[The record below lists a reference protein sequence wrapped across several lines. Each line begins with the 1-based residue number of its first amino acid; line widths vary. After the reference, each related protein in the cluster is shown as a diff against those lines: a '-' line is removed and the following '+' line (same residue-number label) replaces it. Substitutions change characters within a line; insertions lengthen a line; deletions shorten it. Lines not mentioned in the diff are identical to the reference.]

1 MSNSIEAIFT
11 VYSSGKQCL
20 CIYKRP
26 KSPISAEA
34 EVADSFAC

>member
-1 MSNSIEAIFT
+1 MVVFLQYI
-11 VYSSGKQCL
+11 VRGYSSGKQCL

-34 EVADSFAC
+34 EVGDSFAC